1 MPLQNTL
8 QHGRV
13 RVSEPPVIAIVDDD
27 ASIREALQS
36 LLRPVG
42 WRAAGFALAEDFL
55 QSGQGQTTA
64 CLLLD
69 VRLPGMRG
77 LELQRQLG
85 ASHAHLPII
94 FRTSVRS
101 LHIRYHDR
109 RLEQDRVYHGE
120 QIMEFSLTKAE
131 TQIGSEG
138 NRENVLARLRAGDT
152 DAFEAWVQEHR
163 DPLFHLL
170 FRLTGDKDEAL
181 DLLQETFV
189 HALRGLSTFRGDA
202 AFRTWL
208 YRIAVNL
215 FLTDRRQ
222 HRQTV
227 SIDTLDNRM
236 LNLRDDWQRRIP
248 NPEELVSNREV
259 RARLGQAMTQLRPE
273 YRAVLLLRDR
283 EGYRTQEVAS
293 MLGLSIAAVKSRLHR
308 ARLFVR
314 KAFPEQRAV

>member
-1 MPLQNTL
+1 MQLDSCIRANRIACQLYRGYPLRGWQS
-8 QHGRV
+8 HF
-13 RVSEPPVIAIVDDD
+13 VS
-27 ASIREALQS
+27 
-36 LLRPVG
+36 
-42 WRAAGFALAEDFL
+42 
-55 QSGQGQTTA
+55 
-64 CLLLD
+64 
-69 VRLPGMRG
+69 
-77 LELQRQLG
+77 
-85 ASHAHLPII
+85 
-94 FRTSVRS
+94 
-101 LHIRYHDR
+101 RYHDR

-120 QIMEFSLTKAE
+120 QSMEFSLTKAE
-131 TQIGSEG
+131 TQIGSER

-189 HALRGLSTFRGDA
+189 HALRGLPTFRGDA

-208 YRIAVNL
+208 HRIAVNI

-227 SIDTLDNRM
+227 SIDTLDNHM

-314 KAFPEQRAV
+314 KAFPEQRAG